1 MTTRP
6 TDEEMVTEVL
16 TWLDQAQPEDQKYF
30 KECERSQL
38 HEFHHTDLGR
48 GIRNHFKLWEYMWMP
63 VLQEGIDCSEE
74 HPDAIS
80 MRVVEKVWD
89 AVNHNDQL

>member
-1 MTTRP
+1 
-6 TDEEMVTEVL
+6 
-16 TWLDQAQPEDQKYF
+16 
-30 KECERSQL
+30 
-38 HEFHHTDLGR
+38 
-48 GIRNHFKLWEYMWMP
+48 MWMP